1 MLVVG
6 GEAGVGKT
14 WFLRAL
20 AEEATAAG
28 ILVASGAC
36 QHMDAGAMPYAPLIA
51 AIREV
56 VRQGDPGTVAA
67 TLGGDRREIARLVPD
82 VARVAAPAANADAA
96 PAANAAVV
104 RAQAAGPAGPSVQRA
119 LQAAPVAPAVQPDAP
134 HEPAPDPFGRLRLF
148 EAVTGWLE
156 RFTTRRALLLVIEDL
171 QWADAA
177 TLDLVRAIASASA
190 SMHLLVVV
198 SFRTDELPSRPVQLT
213 IAELDRD
220 GAGRIE
226 LAPFDAGE
234 LAGLAAALGFD
245 LPGEAIDRLL
255 ERTGGNPFLAVA
267 LLEAGVAGSPGTG
280 GSAYLDLPPSLRDI
294 LDARLAALDADTLRV
309 MRAAAIDPGPVDDA
323 ALGDALQQPLGRMG
337 EAIREATLAGVLTSD
352 GGIGGGTRFRH
363 ALLRDVLVAQ
373 LGPGERRDLHRR
385 LADALA
391 RASAAGSADGS
402 VDPAR
407 ASSIAFHRDEA
418 GDPAAALSA
427 HETALGAAE
436 RAFAFD
442 AAQRHAR
449 RAATLLSGFGPS
461 AQDHRPDVV
470 ELLER
475 GSLAALLAGDAAG
488 SATLAREA
496 LPLARAD
503 PERAARLHDR
513 VRWALWQAGEHE
525 GARRELEMARAEVG
539 DRAPAA
545 TRARLVAQLAA
556 THLEGAEPATALDL
570 AERAIGLAR
579 SAGAR
584 DVEALALGVRG
595 RALAAR
601 GDVDGGLRDLR
612 AAVQIAVE
620 LNSLQGVVVGR
631 GAIAA
636 VLTRSARDLDAL
648 SEIEGA
654 LETATRLGLGRS
666 LGSALVAEAARS
678 CFALGRWD
686 EAERRI
692 DEALGK
698 SPPSVAEARLRIVGL
713 RLAAARAAM
722 DDAATHER
730 RLTALRS
737 SLADPED
744 LAALDLA
751 LAELALA
758 RGRPDDV
765 RPLVDR
771 ALGVV
776 AGGVAAGPSL
786 AWLAVL
792 GIRAEVEIAVRARSA
807 SDEARDTEACARLEA
822 IATVTERETAGVRAA
837 WGPRA
842 EALLAQVE
850 AERSRVEGP
859 ASGRVTAWERA
870 VRAWQAI
877 QRPYLVACAQ
887 WRLAEAAVA
896 AGRPRA
902 EIAAPL
908 VAAAETLRDLRAG
921 SVLGQVERLGRLVRI
936 DLHRPQPGF
945 ERVAPD
951 DPLATLALT
960 PREREVLRLVALG
973 WSNRRIAEALAI
985 APKTAS
991 VHVSNILGKLDVE
1004 NRVEAAA
1011 IAHRLGVVELG
1022 EAE

>member
-56 VRQGDPGTVAA
+56 VRHGDPGTVAA

-82 VARVAAPAANADAA
+82 VARLAAPAANADAVRAPAANADAA
-96 PAANAAVV
+96 PAANADAV
-104 RAQAAGPAGPSVQRA
+104 RAQAT
-119 LQAAPVAPAVQPDAP
+119 
-134 HEPAPDPFGRLRLF
+134 EPAPDPFGRLRLF

-234 LAGLAAALGFD
+234 IAGLAAALGFD

-267 LLEAGVAGSPGTG
+267 LLESGVAGTPDNR

-323 ALGDALQQPLGRMG
+323 ALGDALKQPLGRMG

-363 ALLRDVLVAQ
+363 ALLRDVLAAQ

-391 RASAAGSADGS
+391 RASVAGSADGS

-449 RAATLLSGFGPS
+449 RAATLLSGLGPS

-488 SATLAREA
+488 SAVLAREA
-496 LPLARAD
+496 LPLAHAD

-513 VRWALWQAGEHE
+513 VRWALWQAGDHE

-570 AERAIGLAR
+570 SERAIGLAR

-584 DVEALALGVRG
+584 DVEALALGVHG

-601 GDVDGGLRDLR
+601 GDVDGGLGDLR
-612 AAVQIAVE
+612 AAVQIAAE
-620 LNSLQGVVVGR
+620 LNSLQGMVVGR

-713 RLAAARAAM
+713 RLAAARTAM

-737 SLADPED
+737 ALADPED

-771 ALGVV
+771 ALRVV
-776 AGGVAAGPSL
+776 ADGVAAGPSL
-786 AWLAVL
+786 AWLGVL
-792 GIRAEVEIAVRARSA
+792 GIRAEVEIAIRARSA
-807 SDEARDTEACARLEA
+807 SDEARDTEACARLGVDRHGDGA
-822 IATVTERETAGVRAA
+822 RDGAGSGGLGTPSRGPAGPGRGRTVARRGSGLGPRHCLGARGPGLAGDPTSVPGRLRTMAPGRGRRGGRAPPGRDRGPARGGRRNAPRPSSQVRARTGRA
-837 WGPRA
+837 PRSPRA
-842 EALLAQVE
+842 D
-850 AERSRVEGP
+850 RPPP
-859 ASGRVTAWERA
+859 AATR
-870 VRAWQAI
+870 VRAGCAR
-877 QRPYLVACAQ
+877 RPP
-887 WRLAEAAVA
+887 
-896 AGRPRA
+896 GRPRPHPA
-902 EIAAPL
+902 
-908 VAAAETLRDLRAG
+908 
-921 SVLGQVERLGRLVRI
+921 
-936 DLHRPQPGF
+936 
-945 ERVAPD
+945 
-951 DPLATLALT
+951 
-960 PREREVLRLVALG
+960 
-973 WSNRRIAEALAI
+973 
-985 APKTAS
+985 
-991 VHVSNILGKLDVE
+991 
-1004 NRVEAAA
+1004 
-1011 IAHRLGVVELG
+1011 
-1022 EAE
+1022 